1 MCQSSIFFFQV
12 ICTGSF
18 TPSEA
23 TLPKQF
29 PLDGPLMGVA
39 LLICIV
45 LGVLIERQKYKNG
58 KDERPQSTKIANQK
72 IPNQDSI
79 IGNLLIITIYL
90 FNFYF
95 LLKMNQ

>member
-1 MCQSSIFFFQV
+1 
-12 ICTGSF
+12 
-18 TPSEA
+18 
-23 TLPKQF
+23 
-29 PLDGPLMGVA
+29 MGIA

-58 KDERPQSTKIANQK
+58 QDERPQTPKITNQK